1 MADHVTPDVPAGPSD
16 DGAVLAQQ
24 LVAAMEREFGD
35 DHKRIGH
42 ALSVLRWARELSRD
56 EGGDARVV
64 LAAAV
69 LHDIGILEAERK
81 HGWSGAR
88 YQEPEGPP
96 IARRIMEGIG
106 LGART
111 IDHVCR
117 IVGSHHSAR
126 DIDTLEFRIIWDADH
141 LVNIPET
148 LRESGRHQYRG
159 NIDTSFKTG
168 AGREMAHRYA
178 ARCEVAGPL
187 CRRRAAAFRVRQ
199 SPGRAPVG
207 PNGAASVSPRHT
219 PDVLT
224 VIHTCPTCLRW
235 RSPTGTLVQC

>member
-1 MADHVTPDVPAGPSD
+1 MADHSTPDVPAGASD
-16 DGAVLAQQ
+16 GGAVLAQQ

-81 HGWSGAR
+81 HGSSGAR
-88 YQEPEGPP
+88 YQELEGPP

-106 LGART
+106 LDART
-111 IDHVCR
+111 IAHVCR
-117 IVGSHHSAR
+117 IAGSHHSAR

-141 LVNIPET
+141 LVNTPET
-148 LRESGRHQYRG
+148 LRESGWLQYRG
-159 NIDTSFKTG
+159 NIDASFRTG
-168 AGREMAHRYA
+168 AGREMARRLFGPEDA
-178 ARCEVAGPL
+178 VALDGG
-187 CRRRAAAFRVRQ
+187 
-199 SPGRAPVG
+199 GR
-207 PNGAASVSPRHT
+207 
-219 PDVLT
+219 
-224 VIHTCPTCLRW
+224 
-235 RSPTGTLVQC
+235 